1 MVSTDHLRI
10 NIHLQDEDTRLC
22 VERMRH
28 YSSSAPNVV
37 FRRLFMRL
45 LKICPCAL
53 ECKEVQ
59 MIIEELLDEGKSD

>member
-1 MVSTDHLRI
+1 
-10 NIHLQDEDTRLC
+10 
-22 VERMRH
+22 
-28 YSSSAPNVV
+28 
-37 FRRLFMRL
+37 MRL